1 MWKRLQQPPETN
13 KQKPPADWSRF
24 QGHDVLEMSMA
35 DLAKANNL
43 VFKGYPIPINHTPE
57 GFAAFCRILSMDFA
71 RSIALRQVGG
81 KLVGIAMLGVRGD
94 EGWCGGFGIA
104 PDFRG
109 RRLASLLLSALV
121 EKARSTH
128 LKVLRLEV
136 LEGNE
141 PALRTYRQG
150 GFRVERSVA
159 VVAAPID
166 TVHDTFRWKA
176 CPVSVVEEI
185 SRGEAIHMASAIKEL
200 IRPTWQREIATI
212 SQVGGLKA
220 VQATKFGRTQAL
232 LLYRID
238 PNSTSVTIDHCV
250 FDDPAA
256 AIKLLEAVTRNVLT
270 DDNTKSRPEIVAINE
285 PEDSP
290 LYDLLIDMGLTAQDR
305 QLEMSLR
312 LDLN

>member
-1 MWKRLQQPPETN
+1 MVRWVWHCTGFPRTSPCIAAPLCPGGESAVNT
-13 KQKPPADWSRF
+13 
-24 QGHDVLEMSMA
+24 
-35 DLAKANNL
+35 
-43 VFKGYPIPINHTPE
+43 FK
-57 GFAAFCRILSMDFA
+57 
-71 RSIALRQVGG
+71 
-81 KLVGIAMLGVRGD
+81 
-94 EGWCGGFGIA
+94 
-104 PDFRG
+104 
-109 RRLASLLLSALV
+109 
-121 EKARSTH
+121 
-128 LKVLRLEV
+128 EV

-176 CPVSVVEEI
+176 CPVSVVEVVD
-185 SRGEAIHMASAIKEL
+185 RAEAIHMASAIKEL
-200 IRPTWQREIATI
+200 IRPTWQRELATI

-220 VQATKFGRTQAL
+220 IQATKFGRTQAL

-238 PNSTSVTIDHCV
+238 PNSGSVTIDHCV

-270 DDNTKSRPEIVAINE
+270 DDYTKSRPEIVAINE
-285 PEDSP
+285 PEGTP
-290 LYDLLIDMGLTAQDR
+290 LYDLLTDLGLTAQDR